1 MMVSV
6 FVVVPEPS
14 DPSRRTRMAQPAAV
28 SEIAAVDSAAA
39 ADNVVTVI
47 EVAKLPPGACGGH
60 IVGTFERLAP
70 GEALEVVVGHD
81 PAPLRQRFAVERPGA
96 SAWTYL
102 ERGPDVWRVR
112 VQRLA

>member
-1 MMVSV
+1 MTQLVAV
-6 FVVVPEPS
+6 TEPV
-14 DPSRRTRMAQPAAV
+14 A
-28 SEIAAVDSAAA
+28 
-39 ADNVVTVI
+39 VI
-47 EVAKLPPGACGGH
+47 EVAKLPPGTCGQH

>member
-1 MMVSV
+1 M
-6 FVVVPEPS
+6 
-14 DPSRRTRMAQPAAV
+14 TQPAAV
-28 SEIAAVDSAAA
+28 PEIAVADCAAV

-47 EVAKLPPGACGGH
+47 EVAKLPPGTCGGH
-60 IVGTFERLAP
+60 IVGTFERLVP
-70 GEALEVVVGHD
+70 GEALEIVVDHD
-81 PAPLRQRFAVERPGA
+81 PAPLRQRFAVDRPGA